1 MSTSSSLTA
10 GGEPCASLGA
20 WRELPNVRFEK
31 PAPGNS
37 YACGDGGTVFVSQS
51 ADSGCAVAEVG
62 FSEGKA
68 AWTFILEVDSS
79 NDETSYF
86 GAARMPVTNQVYNT
100 SPDLWM
106 LRSYNGQLYHAG
118 SAAGPS
124 EYSASAFK
132 VHPKDVVRIE
142 YDCSAKTLS
151 FGINGKAPKVLF
163 TDVPAGLHPACGS
176 YSKWPAIRLARVEVW
191 DLSADP
197 AAPPLPS
204 IAATDFESKPI
215 AAAVGS
221 PPPVDITDVHL
232 DATLALL
239 AARGMLPES
248 GDGAVAAEVDRALLG
263 FALGADEE
271 TRMDILLEMFPAMPA
286 LEPAELDDLVD
297 SIRDIITGGSL
308 PIALPSVPTHP
319 GAIFHP
325 SLQFFQASI
334 QANAAK
340 NEVKMKPVT
349 SSGAFGSSGKPLSA
363 YSLLCVDANDP
374 TAPSKVT
381 WRIRGSGSNPGWM
394 VGLVEAPS
402 TAVKPDYLFS
412 DGNMFIGCGNQ
423 GLVKSKFK
431 LFKLQDKV
439 IEISLTWS
447 TLVIQIVG
455 PAGPQQLL
463 VSNTDLRS
471 FFPKGAPLRLAV
483 CGFEATKFEI
493 LSCETEGGSDPKG
506 ADSNSSSSSS
516 SSSGDAASSEAGL
529 TGEGGATA
537 GGGAGA
543 GPTGLVGL
551 VKEQWGAGSPPPQP
565 APSMPPAPAAPGW
578 SSGPVGGAKAG
589 GSKASSKHNQ
599 YCPLFLQGKCSLG
612 SKCSFVHEDYKAVGP
627 YSNSK
632 EMEALAYAN
641 WSDYMRLD
649 PSTLPFSEDLQAYY
663 LASSSAPA
671 PASGSASVSAGD
683 GVGAD
688 VKEAEGEGKT
698 AALGPPLG
706 PPSGPPLAVDP
717 LAGDRQQLPV
727 LMRLTTRGRDEELSL
742 INSEYRAGL
751 ERLQDELDRDGIL
764 KPMDGLKAQHYYG
777 RTAGESKESGA
788 RYKKVIREITR
799 ELYDKLSVESRGTM
813 LIRFDADAPQF
824 LRAVITGM
832 DGTPYAS
839 GCFVFDIHVPPEYP
853 EVSPKVIHV
862 TPRSD
867 IDSLKAPHS
876 PGGFSPNLHR
886 QGGKVCLSLLGTWD
900 GPGWVSGQ
908 SNLYMVLAALQ
919 LQIFGAEH
927 PYYMEPNYG

>member
-1 MSTSSSLTA
+1 
-10 GGEPCASLGA
+10 
-20 WRELPNVRFEK
+20 
-31 PAPGNS
+31 
-37 YACGDGGTVFVSQS
+37 
-51 ADSGCAVAEVG
+51 
-62 FSEGKA
+62 
-68 AWTFILEVDSS
+68 
-79 NDETSYF
+79 
-86 GAARMPVTNQVYNT
+86 
-100 SPDLWM
+100 
-106 LRSYNGQLYHAG
+106 
-118 SAAGPS
+118 
-124 EYSASAFK
+124 
-132 VHPKDVVRIE
+132 
-142 YDCSAKTLS
+142 
-151 FGINGKAPKVLF
+151 
-163 TDVPAGLHPACGS
+163 
-176 YSKWPAIRLARVEVW
+176 
-191 DLSADP
+191 
-197 AAPPLPS
+197 
-204 IAATDFESKPI
+204 
-215 AAAVGS
+215 
-221 PPPVDITDVHL
+221 
-232 DATLALL
+232 
-239 AARGMLPES
+239 
-248 GDGAVAAEVDRALLG
+248 
-263 FALGADEE
+263 
-271 TRMDILLEMFPAMPA
+271 
-286 LEPAELDDLVD
+286 
-297 SIRDIITGGSL
+297 
-308 PIALPSVPTHP
+308 
-319 GAIFHP
+319 
-325 SLQFFQASI
+325 
-334 QANAAK
+334 
-340 NEVKMKPVT
+340 
-349 SSGAFGSSGKPLSA
+349 
-363 YSLLCVDANDP
+363 
-374 TAPSKVT
+374 
-381 WRIRGSGSNPGWM
+381 
-394 VGLVEAPS
+394 
-402 TAVKPDYLFS
+402 
-412 DGNMFIGCGNQ
+412 
-423 GLVKSKFK
+423 
-431 LFKLQDKV
+431 
-439 IEISLTWS
+439 
-447 TLVIQIVG
+447 
-455 PAGPQQLL
+455 
-463 VSNTDLRS
+463 
-471 FFPKGAPLRLAV
+471 
-483 CGFEATKFEI
+483 
-493 LSCETEGGSDPKG
+493 
-506 ADSNSSSSSS
+506 
-516 SSSGDAASSEAGL
+516 
-529 TGEGGATA
+529 
-537 GGGAGA
+537 
-543 GPTGLVGL
+543 
-551 VKEQWGAGSPPPQP
+551 
-565 APSMPPAPAAPGW
+565 
-578 SSGPVGGAKAG
+578 
-589 GSKASSKHNQ
+589 
-599 YCPLFLQGKCSLG
+599 
-612 SKCSFVHEDYKAVGP
+612 VHEDYKAVGP

-663 LASSSAPA
+663 VASSSAPA